1 RRDSL
6 VSRWISLFVPENVLR
21 FTGKFTLNELPPH
34 DPLEVIVN
42 ADTMFKSIKIF
53 VNEFTKDTSSG
64 KKFQIKCRYLK
75 SDERINKKLI
85 KARRSSNLLIT
96 GKLIQVDSE
105 FQVDIQG
112 INFLPMSIANLESS
126 TKTSLSS
133 KYLWS
138 TITQISG
145 KVSAQAMANIF
156 LNQTS
161 QKSSKTPSKDQT
173 DKESVITNDQ

>member
-34 DPLEVIVN
+34 DPLEALLLN
-42 ADTMFKSIKIF
+42 QFKTKILCL
-53 VNEFTKDTSSG
+53 KAL
-64 KKFQIKCRYLK
+64 KYL
-75 SDERINKKLI
+75 SM
-85 KARRSSNLLIT
+85 NLLKIQVQEKNFKLSV